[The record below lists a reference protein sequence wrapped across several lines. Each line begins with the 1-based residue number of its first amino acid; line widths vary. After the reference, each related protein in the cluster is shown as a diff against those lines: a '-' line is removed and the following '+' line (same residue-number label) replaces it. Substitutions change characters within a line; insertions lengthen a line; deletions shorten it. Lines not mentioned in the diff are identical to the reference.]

1 MPIHNYSPLRGR
13 IVEIRVDSAAL
24 KDNLL
29 GDPTCRTV
37 AVYLPEGYDDAGDPY
52 PLFVDLAAF
61 TGSGL
66 KRLSW
71 SAFGESVPQRL
82 DRLIASGAMGPVV
95 VAFPDCFTAVGGN
108 QYINSAAVGRWEDFL
123 IDDLVPALENSFNL
137 RRGRDHR
144 AVYGKSSGGYGALVH
159 GMRHADVW
167 GAAASHSGDVGFE
180 LLLRPEF
187 PKALDA
193 LSRYKGD
200 FQAFIA
206 NVRAAKKIRGG
217 DFYALMSLAMSAIYD
232 PDPQAF
238 WGINLP
244 VDLHTCELDEAKWAR
259 WLAHD
264 PLTMIDDPACQA
276 GLRSLK
282 GLYIDVG
289 SRDQY
294 MIHYGTRALVCRLE
308 AAGINHLYEEFDDN
322 HSSTD
327 YRLDVSLPFLYRA
340 LTGATAA

>member
-1 MPIHNYSPLRGR
+1 
-13 IVEIRVDSAAL
+13 
-24 KDNLL
+24 
-29 GDPTCRTV
+29 
-37 AVYLPEGYDDAGDPY
+37 
-52 PLFVDLAAF
+52 
-61 TGSGL
+61 
-66 KRLSW
+66 
-71 SAFGESVPQRL
+71 
-82 DRLIASGAMGPVV
+82 
-95 VAFPDCFTAVGGN
+95 
-108 QYINSAAVGRWEDFL
+108 
-123 IDDLVPALENSFNL
+123 
-137 RRGRDHR
+137 
-144 AVYGKSSGGYGALVH
+144 
-159 GMRHADVW
+159 
-167 GAAASHSGDVGFE
+167 
-180 LLLRPEF
+180 
-187 PKALDA
+187 
-193 LSRYKGD
+193 
-200 FQAFIA
+200 
-206 NVRAAKKIRGG
+206 
-217 DFYALMSLAMSAIYD
+217 MSAIYD

-294 MIHYGTRALVCRLE
+294 MIHYGTRALVRRLE